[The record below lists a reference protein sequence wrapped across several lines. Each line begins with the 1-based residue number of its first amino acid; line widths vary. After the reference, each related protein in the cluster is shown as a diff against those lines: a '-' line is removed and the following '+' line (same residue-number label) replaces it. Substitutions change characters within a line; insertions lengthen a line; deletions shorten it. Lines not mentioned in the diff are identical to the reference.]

1 MSTAAATTG
10 LWGPGG
16 TFGGAVTRLG
26 SAPAAFTAATGLPF
40 YVPIA
45 GLVAVLIVIAI
56 IIIYAVSA
64 AQSAPAVKVE
74 GPIDLFSP
82 KDPVIIDRATAKS
95 TLKNS
100 YTIAFFLNITA
111 VPDMRVEATPLLI
124 WPGVWGLGYN
134 AGQES
139 LVWTVNP
146 YPDAPQEGAT
156 TMTIKMPNVTMQR
169 WNQIV
174 ITFEGRT
181 MDFYVNG
188 QLIQSNTLSNLPMS
202 PGASITKVPN
212 GAMGQIAYIQTWSR
226 RLTMGE
232 VADNYTSV
240 SDSQGR
246 PLLTTS
252 FFPKIFS
259 PNLFCPSGDCTGTSP
274 TASGSQ
280 VWEFP
285 YQ

>member
-1 MSTAAATTG
+1 MSTAAG
-10 LWGPGG
+10 LWGPGS
-16 TFGGAVTRLG
+16 TFGGALTKLG
-26 SAPAAFTAATGLPF
+26 GAPAAFTAATGLPY

-45 GLVAVLIVIAI
+45 GLVTLLLVIAI
-56 IIIYAVSA
+56 VIIYAVSA

-82 KDPVIIDRATAKS
+82 KDPVIVDRGTAKS

-100 YTIAFFLNITA
+100 YTLAFFLNITA
-111 VPDMRVEATPLLI
+111 VPDMRVEATPILI

-146 YPDAPQEGAT
+146 YPDAQKAMSPT
-156 TMTIKMPNVTMQR
+156 LNIKLPNVTMQR

-181 MDFYVNG
+181 MDFYING
-188 QLIQSNTLSNLPMS
+188 ALIQSNTLTNLPLP

-212 GAMGQIAYIQTWSR
+212 GAMGQIAYIQSWPR

-252 FFPKIFS
+252 FFPKIFT
-259 PNLFCPSGDCTGTSP
+259 PNLFCPGGDCKGTTP
-274 TASGSQ
+274 TASPSQ

>member
-1 MSTAAATTG
+1 MSTVAATG
-10 LWGPGG
+10 LWGSGSG
-16 TFGGAVTRLG
+16 FGGALTKLG
-26 SAPAAFTAATGLPF
+26 SAPAAFTAATGLPY

-45 GLVAVLIVIAI
+45 GLVTLLIVIAI
-56 IIIYAVSA
+56 VIIYAVSA

-82 KDPVIIDRATAKS
+82 KDPVIVDRATAKA

-139 LVWTVNP
+139 LIWAVNT
-146 YPDAPQEGAT
+146 YPDAQKEMGT

-169 WNQIV
+169 WNQV
-174 ITFEGRT
+174 AVTFEGRT

-188 QLIQSNTLSNLPMS
+188 SLIQSNTLTNLP
-202 PGASITKVPN
+202 PPPFASITKVPN
-212 GAMGQIAYIQTWSR
+212 GAMGQIAYIQSWPR

-252 FFPKIFS
+252 FFPKIFA
-259 PNLFCPSGDCTGTSP
+259 PNLFCPSGDCTGSSP

>member
-1 MSTAAATTG
+1 MSTGAATG
-10 LWGPGG
+10 LWGSGSG
-16 TFGGAVTRLG
+16 FGGALTKLG
-26 SAPAAFTAATGLPF
+26 SAPAAFTAATGLPY

-45 GLVAVLIVIAI
+45 GLVALLIVIAI
-56 IIIYAVSA
+56 VIIYAVSA

-82 KDPVIIDRATAKS
+82 KDPVIVDRATAKT

-124 WPGVWGLGYN
+124 WPGVWGVGYN

-139 LVWTVNP
+139 LVWTVYP
-146 YPDAPQEGAT
+146 YPDAAT
-156 TMTIKMPNVTMQR
+156 GTTPALTIKLPNVTMQR
-169 WNQIV
+169 WNQV
-174 ITFEGRT
+174 AITFEGRT
-181 MDFYVNG
+181 MDLYVNG
-188 QLIQSNTLSNLPMS
+188 RLIQSNTFTNLPFS

-212 GAMGQIAYIQTWSR
+212 GAMGQIAYIQSWPR

-232 VADNYTSV
+232 IADNYTSV

-252 FFPKIFS
+252 FFPKIFA
-259 PNLFCPSGDCTGTSP
+259 PNLFCPSGDCTGSSP

>member
-1 MSTAAATTG
+1 MSTAASAG
-10 LWGPGG
+10 LWGPGS
-16 TFGGAVTRLG
+16 TFGGALTKLG
-26 SAPAAFTAATGLPF
+26 GAPAAFTAATGLPY

-45 GLVAVLIVIAI
+45 GLVTILLVIVIV
-56 IIIYAVSA
+56 IIYAVSA

-82 KDPVIIDRATAKS
+82 KDPIIVDRGTAKS

-139 LVWTVNP
+139 LVWTIVP
-146 YPDAPQEGAT
+146 YPDAQQ
-156 TMTIKMPNVTMQR
+156 TMSPTLTIKLPKVTMQR
-169 WNQIV
+169 WNQV
-174 ITFEGRT
+174 AITFEGRT
-181 MDFYVNG
+181 MDFYING
-188 QLIQSNTLSNLPMS
+188 SLIQSNTLTNLPQPPS
-202 PGASITKVPN
+202 ASITKVPN
-212 GAMGQIAYIQTWSR
+212 GAMGQIAYIQSWPR

-232 VADNYTSV
+232 IADNYTSV

-252 FFPKIFS
+252 FFPKIFT
-259 PNLFCPSGDCTGTSP
+259 PNLFCPSGDCTGSSP
-274 TASGSQ
+274 TASPSQ